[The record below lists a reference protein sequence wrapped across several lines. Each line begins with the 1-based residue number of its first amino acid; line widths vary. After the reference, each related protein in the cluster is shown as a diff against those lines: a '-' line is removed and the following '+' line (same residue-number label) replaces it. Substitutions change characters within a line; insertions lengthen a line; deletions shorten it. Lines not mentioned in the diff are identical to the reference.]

1 MGYMQIPQGQ
11 HQNHPLISKNSKNPP
26 GKSAKKSK
34 NFSHSSTLIIQMQ
47 YYPKTKI
54 YTQKKVLDSG
64 PTLPLGELGNC
75 LRPPSGRGPQNFRKE
90 PGSRGKEK
98 KKLVSN
104 ELQK

>member
-1 MGYMQIPQGQ
+1 MLA
-11 HQNHPLISKNSKNPP
+11 NH
-26 GKSAKKSK
+26 
-34 NFSHSSTLIIQMQ
+34 STIHNDV
-47 YYPKTKI
+47 PA
-54 YTQKKVLDSG
+54 G
-64 PTLPLGELGNC
+64 PALPLGELGNC